1 MAVRR
6 AGQNAGRW
14 EAARDRVSSRGPRGL
29 FVWQFL
35 LLAYAAGVAALLAPW
50 PAVCGLLVL
59 GLLIRLHDPDRFRPL
74 PLLLVFLLGL
84 CHAWI
89 RLPDNPLDDP
99 ARIPS
104 FMLEREKVRL
114 EGRIV
119 EVEARPENTWRAVLD
134 EAVCVRAGERREPLP
149 GRLLLTWEFPSVP
162 PVPGMRVAAETRV
175 YPQGGLANFGGW
187 DFAEGWAVRGVFWR
201 AWARAGEVRILSS
214 GAGGP
219 GAWRATLV
227 SRLAALA
234 PPDQG
239 GAMLRALLA
248 GDRSGL
254 SRVSVER
261 VRAATLAHTLALSGL
276 HLAMAAGLGLGL
288 AWLVGRV
295 RPGVY
300 LSLPLPRL
308 AVFLAAPL
316 VLLYLWLGGA
326 GYSLLR
332 AACMFAAIGIS
343 LWRGRAG
350 AFLDG
355 LFLAMA
361 AILLASPLSLF
372 DLGLQM
378 SALAVAGL
386 IALGPFIDAVAR
398 GLSELV
404 PAGRLRPF
412 VRWPLLLLG
421 ASLAANLAL
430 LPLTLRAFGQVPAGL
445 AWNLLWLPLMQFW
458 LMPVGLLGVLP
469 AALGLDLAARV
480 LFLLAALPAEFLLAC
495 LERADA
501 AGHLVSLTG
510 VRPLWPAMLGY
521 WLLAAWLLMRR
532 KRGPR
537 PLAGLVLAFCL
548 LAGPG
553 LWGLVAAGR
562 DRVAVELLD
571 VGQGQAVFIETPGGG
586 RTLLDA
592 GGVSSTGFDM
602 GRAVVVPR
610 LTLNHAPRLDRLILS
625 HAENDHAGGASA
637 VAESLRP
644 EALFW
649 SGRDAG
655 TPAGEGIAA
664 RMTELGVPVRAVHA
678 GEAIDLGGGVVLE
691 VLHPGPDFKARKAND
706 NSLVLRLVW
715 RGRGLVLLP
724 GDIERP
730 GLNGLFAQERP
741 MAAALLVLPHHGSA
755 GSQDPRLYRAAAPDL
770 AAASSGWLNRWGF
783 PACAVRAA
791 LESIGLP
798 LLVTGSR
805 GALRFEWTAPD
816 ARPTLTT
823 ALDKGLPLPPCQEGA
838 GKGNTGGMI
847 PQPDKED

>member
-50 PAVCGLLVL
+50 PAVSGLLVL
-59 GLLIRLHDPDRFRPL
+59 GLLVRLHDPDRFRPL
-74 PLLLVFLLGL
+74 PLLLAFLLGF
-84 CHAWI
+84 CHSWA
-89 RLPDNPLDDP
+89 RLPENPLNDP
-99 ARIPS
+99 ERIPA
-104 FMLEREKVRL
+104 FMLAREKVRL
-114 EGRIV
+114 EGRVV

-134 EAVCVRAGERREPLP
+134 EADCVRSGGERAPLP

-162 PVPGMRVAAETRV
+162 PVPGMRLAAETRV

-201 AWARAGEVRILSS
+201 AWARAGEALVISS
-214 GAGGP
+214 GEGGP
-219 GAWRATLV
+219 ASWRAALV
-227 SRLAALA
+227 ARLAALA

-239 GAMLRALLA
+239 GAMVRALLA

-254 SRVSVER
+254 SRTTVER
-261 VRAATLAHTLALSGL
+261 VRAAGLSHALALSGMN
-276 HLAMAAGLGLGL
+276 LAMAAGVGVGL
-288 AWLVGRV
+288 AWLLGRL
-295 RPGVY
+295 RPGIY
-300 LSLPLPRL
+300 LALPLPRL
-308 AVFLAAPL
+308 GVLLGAPF

-326 GYSLLR
+326 GYSLIR
-332 AACMFAAIGIS
+332 AGCMFAAWGAM
-343 LWRGRAG
+343 LWRGRTG

-355 LFLAMA
+355 LFLALA

-378 SALAVAGL
+378 SALAVAGI
-386 IALGPFIDAVAR
+386 IALVPFFDAASLRLAGLVPVERLR
-398 GLSELV
+398 GLT
-404 PAGRLRPF
+404 
-412 VRWPLLLLG
+412 RWSLLLVG
-421 ASLAANLAL
+421 VTLAANAAL
-430 LPLTLRAFGQVPAGL
+430 LPLILHTFGTLPVGL
-445 AWNLLWLPLMQFW
+445 LWNLVWLPLMEVW
-458 LMPVGLLGVLP
+458 LMPAGLLALAPLAAGWDTA
-469 AALGLDLAARV
+469 AALLLRLAAV
-480 LFLLAALPAEFLLAC
+480 PADGLLAC
-495 LERADA
+495 LDWA
-501 AGHLVSLTG
+501 ATTGLLTEAAT

-521 WLLAAWLLMRR
+521 WLLAAWLLMRQT
-532 KRGPR
+532 RGPR

-571 VGQGQAVFIETPGGG
+571 VGQGQSVLIETPGGG

-625 HAENDHAGGASA
+625 HAENDHAGGALA

-664 RMTELGVPVRAVHA
+664 RMAELGVPVRAVHA

-691 VLHPGPDFKARKAND
+691 VLHPGPDFKGRKAND

-730 GLNGLFAQERP
+730 GLNGLFAQDRP

-805 GALRFEWTAPD
+805 GALRFEWGSPE
-816 ARPTLTT
+816 ARPEVRE
-823 ALDKGLPLPPCQEGA
+823 ALSVPLPLPPCQEGA
-838 GKGNTGGMI
+838 VKGNTGT
-847 PQPDKED
+847 